1 MELAKVIGN
10 ITATMKAEELRGVKL
25 LVIQPVDHKDK
36 EKGNPIVA
44 VDTCQAGVGD
54 KVYYV
59 IGREA
64 ALALDKTFVAVDAA
78 IVGIVDEVD
87 AP

>member
-1 MELAKVIGN
+1 MELAKVIGS

-36 EKGNPIVA
+36 EKGKPIVA
-44 VDTCQAGVGD
+44 VDTVQAGVGD
-54 KVYYV
+54 KVYWV
-59 IGREA
+59 TGREA